1 MLIDVKGQVT
11 PVNSRSHITYSFDLR
26 QPIGKLNIRFS
37 YHPKRLEDPERSK
50 EMILASI
57 EKYSGLEN
65 SDLEQAK
72 WESFLPLT
80 NLITLSVDDPQGHR
94 GAGHRH
100 DPEQL
105 IRLSEHQ
112 ASPGFVSGP
121 IIEGIWKVTLSLHG
135 IVSELCSYELQIW
148 QEEGL

>member
-11 PVNSRSHITYSFDLR
+11 PVSSRSHITYSFDLR
-26 QPIGKLNIRFS
+26 HSVGKLNIRFS
-37 YHPKRLEDPERSK
+37 YHPKRLEDLERSK
-50 EMILASI
+50 ELILACI
-57 EKYSGLEN
+57 EKYSGSEN
-65 SDLEQAK
+65 SELEKVK
-72 WESFLPLT
+72 WGNYMPLT

-105 IRLSEHQ
+105 IQLTEYQ

-121 IIEGIWKVTLSLHG
+121 MIQGMWKVTLSLHS
-135 IVSELCSYELQIW
+135 IITDICSYELQIW
-148 QEEGL
+148 LEEEQ